1 MAQDYE
7 CFPREWYNEG
17 FITEED
23 FDNIKEYWEMCEK
36 HSVEAVDAFM
46 DWGAEKLEHFEDCY
60 LGEYDSEEDYARQY
74 IADCYDLYRLMGS
87 LSNYFQLFPTISTT
101 RPSPVSCSC
110 TICTTTTA
118 TFSVTGEPPP
128 PLSFDW
134 VALRGGS

>member
-46 DWGAEKLEHFEDCY
+46 DCY

-74 IADCYDLYRLMGS
+74 IADCYDLDRLMGS
-87 LSNYFQLFPTISTT
+87 LSNYFDYEAFARELFMYDMYYDNGHVF
-101 RPSPVSCSC
+101 RH
-110 TICTTTTA
+110 
-118 TFSVTGEPPP
+118 
-128 PLSFDW
+128 W
-134 VALRGGS
+134 

>member
-1 MAQDYE
+1 MST
-7 CFPREWYNEG
+7 
-17 FITEED
+17 ITEED

-74 IADCYDLYRLMGS
+74 IADCYDLDRLMGR
-87 LSNYFQLFPTISTT
+87 LSNYFDYEAFARELFMYDMYYDNGH
-101 RPSPVSCSC
+101 VS
-110 TICTTTTA
+110 I
-118 TFSVTGEPPP
+118 TGEPSP